1 MAEETV
7 TTESTAVA
15 EATPASEA
23 PKPIKDL
30 KDYSSDERK
39 EWLKTGKLA
48 EDQQAEKEAAEKS
61 KLDEEGLTENT
72 PESSTGESESAAK
85 AENAS
90 ESDPDSKK
98 APKKGKTAEDRKA
111 QLAAEIQ
118 ELLEQR
124 KKLREELKPEPK
136 AEPKQD
142 AKPESSTEAK
152 KDERPVKPKIDDFE
166 KYEDYEEARD
176 KYFEELAEW
185 KADQKLKSYREEQAK
200 TAEENQ
206 QKTAQQERL
215 EKWNKSIREAKQ
227 EWPDFE
233 AVVHDL
239 KPTAEVMEY
248 LEESEYRAQ
257 ILYRLGEDMDNASKI
272 FGLSKAAQLREIV
285 EIEREFRS
293 EAKKQEPPKKEP
305 TPISKAPKPPVNL
318 RGGSS
323 PGDPELAAVSAN
335 DFVAYEKAANAKE
348 LARRRGA

>member
-1 MAEETV
+1 MADETV
-7 TTESTAVA
+7 ITESTPVP
-15 EATPASEA
+15 EASEA

-30 KDYSSDERK
+30 KDYTPEETL
-39 EWLKTGKLA
+39 EWRKTGKIY

-61 KLDEEGLTENT
+61 KLDEQVSTEAD
-72 PESSTGESESAAK
+72 SSTADSKSEPK
-85 AENAS
+85 AEDAS

-124 KKLREELKPEPK
+124 RKLREEVKQEPK
-136 AEPKQD
+136 SEPKQD
-142 AKPESSTEAK
+142 AKQDPSPEAK
-152 KDERPVKPKIDDFE
+152 TERPVKPKIDDFQT
-166 KYEDYEEARD
+166 YEEYENARD
-176 KYFEELAEW
+176 AYFEDLADW
-185 KADQKLKSYREEQAK
+185 KADQKLKGFREEQAK
-200 TAEENQ
+200 SAEEKQ
-206 QKTAQQERL
+206 QQSAQQERL

-239 KPTAEVMEY
+239 KPTAEVMEF
-248 LEESEYRAQ
+248 LEDSDYRAQ
-257 ILYRLGEDMDNASKI
+257 ILYRLGEDTDNADRI

-285 EIEREFRS
+285 DLEREFLS
-293 EAKKQEPPKKEP
+293 GSKKTEPKKEP

-335 DFVAYEKAANAKE
+335 DYVAFERAANAKE
-348 LARRRGA
+348 MARRRGA